1 MIELEQVFS
10 RTHGEVEKT
19 VEIKSPVKLKD
30 LEGKAGIGFKA
41 LLGLEGSKRE
51 LYENDRMLIINL
63 KKGECI
69 AFLDKEEKIWELSRN
84 KQGRYKL
91 RKLR

>member
-1 MIELEQVFS
+1 MK
-10 RTHGEVEKT
+10 RT

-84 KQGRYKL
+84 KQGRYRL
-91 RKLR
+91 RKLKDHAE